1 MAWFFIIKRDNSG
14 VDIMAGIVGWGSYI
28 PKYRIKAETIA
39 EVQNADAAA
48 IKAGLGLTEKSVPG
62 KDEDTATISVH
73 AARDALLR
81 AGIDRKKIGSVYVG
95 SESHPYAVKPTASIV
110 GEALDIGNSYMAVD
124 TEFACKAGSATIQI
138 NAGLVDSGMIKYGLS
153 IGADTSQAEPG
164 NALEYSAAA
173 GGAAFIIGANSE
185 SAATLDFTCSFT
197 SDTPDFWRRA
207 MQPYPSH
214 AGRFTGEPAYF
225 KHVSSATDMIL
236 KKSGAKI
243 SDFKYVVFHMP
254 NGKFPL
260 RMAKQFGATKEQ
272 IEAGLVV
279 TKIGNTYSG
288 SSILGLASVLDVAK
302 PGDKILVTSYGS
314 GSGSDAFIFTATKK
328 ITEAQKKARKVNDYI
343 ARKEYITY
351 PQYLKHMDGIHE

>member
-1 MAWFFIIKRDNSG
+1 
-14 VDIMAGIVGWGSYI
+14 MAGIVGWGAYI

-62 KDEDTATISVH
+62 KDEDSATISVA
-73 AARDALLR
+73 AARDALKR
-81 AGIDRKKIGSVYVG
+81 AQINKKEIGSVYIG

-110 GEALDIGNSYMAVD
+110 GEALDIGNEYMAVD

-138 NAGLVDSGMIKYGLS
+138 NAGLVNSGMIKYGLS

-173 GGAAFIIGANSE
+173 GGAAFIIGPDKFSVAILE
-185 SAATLDFTCSFT
+185 YTCSYT

-207 MQPYPSH
+207 QEPYPSH

-225 KHVSSATDMIL
+225 KHVTGATKMIL
-236 KKSGAKI
+236 EKSKMKM
-243 SDFKYVVFHMP
+243 SDFKFVVFHMP

-260 RMAKQFGATKEQ
+260 RVGKQFGVTKEQ
-272 IEAGLVV
+272 IETGLVV

-302 PGDKILVTSYGS
+302 PGDRILVTSYGS
-314 GSGSDAFIFTATKK
+314 GSGSDAFIFKVTDK
-328 ITEAQKKARKVNDYI
+328 ITKAQKLARKVNDYI
-343 ARKEYITY
+343 ARKEYIPY
-351 PQYLKHMDGIHE
+351 PRYLKHMDGIHQ

>member
-1 MAWFFIIKRDNSG
+1 
-14 VDIMAGIVGWGSYI
+14 MAGIVGWGAYI

-39 EVQNADAAA
+39 EVQNADAVA

-62 KDEDTATISVH
+62 KDEDSATISVA
-73 AARDALLR
+73 AARDALIR
-81 AGIDRKKIGSVYVG
+81 AQINKKEIGSVYVG

-110 GEALDIGNSYMAVD
+110 GEALDIGNEYMAVD

-138 NAGLVDSGMIKYGLS
+138 NAGLVNSGMIKYGLS

-173 GGAAFIIGANSE
+173 GGAAFIIGPDKEAVAILE
-185 SAATLDFTCSFT
+185 YTCSFT

-207 MQPYPSH
+207 QEPYPSH

-225 KHVSSATDMIL
+225 KHVTGATKMIL
-236 KKSGAKI
+236 EKSKMKM
-243 SDFKYVVFHMP
+243 SDFKFVVFHMP

-260 RMAKQFGATKEQ
+260 RVGKQFGVTKEQ
-272 IEAGLVV
+272 IETGLVV

-302 PGDKILVTSYGS
+302 PGDRILVTSYGS
-314 GSGSDAFIFTATKK
+314 GSGSDAFIFKVTDK
-328 ITEAQKKARKVNDYI
+328 ITKVQKLARKVNDYI
-343 ARKEYITY
+343 ARKEYIQYAT
-351 PQYLKHMDGIHE
+351 YLKHMDGIHQ

>member
-1 MAWFFIIKRDNSG
+1 MCECC
-14 VDIMAGIVGWGSYI
+14 VMAGIVGWGAYI
-28 PKYRIKAETIA
+28 PKYRITAEEIA
-39 EVQNADAAA
+39 LVQHADAKA

-62 KDEDTATISVH
+62 KDEDTATISVA
-73 AARDALLR
+73 AARNALAR
-81 AGIDRKKIGSVYVG
+81 AEINKKEIGSVYVG

-110 GEALDIGNSYMAVD
+110 GEALDIGNAYMAVD

-138 NAGLVDSGMIKYGLS
+138 NAGLVDSKMIKYGLS

-173 GGAAFIIGANSE
+173 GGAAFLIGSDAE
-185 SAATLDFTCSFT
+185 AAATLDFTCSFT

-225 KHVSSATDMIL
+225 KHVVSATEMIL
-236 KKSGAKI
+236 EKSKLKI
-243 SDFKYVVFHMP
+243 TDFKFVVFHMP

-260 RMAKQFGATKEQ
+260 RVAKMFGVTKEQ
-272 IEAGLVV
+272 IEPGLVV

-288 SSILGLASVLDVAK
+288 SSMLGLASVLDVAK
-302 PGDKILVTSYGS
+302 PGDKILMTSYGS
-314 GSGSDAFIFTATKK
+314 GSGSDSFIYTCTDKIKK
-328 ITEAQKKARKVNDYI
+328 AQSRARKVSEYI
-343 ARKEYITY
+343 ARKEYLSY
-351 PQYLKHMDGIHE
+351 AAYLKHMEGVH

>member
-1 MAWFFIIKRDNSG
+1 MCECC
-14 VDIMAGIVGWGSYI
+14 VMAGIVGWGAYI
-28 PKYRIKAETIA
+28 PKYRITAEEIA
-39 EVQNADAAA
+39 LVQHADAKA

-62 KDEDTATISVH
+62 KDEDTATISVA
-73 AARDALLR
+73 AARNALAR
-81 AGIDRKKIGSVYVG
+81 AEINKKEIGSVYVG

-110 GEALDIGNSYMAVD
+110 GEALDIGNAYMAVD

-138 NAGLVDSGMIKYGLS
+138 NAGLVDSKMIKYGLS

-173 GGAAFIIGANSE
+173 GGAAFLIGSDAE
-185 SAATLDFTCSFT
+185 AAATLDFTCSFT

-225 KHVSSATDMIL
+225 KHVVSATEMIL
-236 KKSGAKI
+236 EKSKLKI
-243 SDFKYVVFHMP
+243 TDFKFVVFHMP

-260 RMAKQFGATKEQ
+260 RVAKQFGVTKEQ
-272 IEAGLVV
+272 IEPGLVV

-288 SSILGLASVLDVAK
+288 SSILGLASVLDIAK
-302 PGDKILVTSYGS
+302 PGDKLLCISYGS
-314 GSGSDAFIFTATKK
+314 GSGSDAFVFTCTPK
-328 ITEAQKKARKVNDYI
+328 IAKIQNKARKVNDYI
-343 ARKEYITY
+343 ARKEYLSY
-351 PQYLKHMDGIHE
+351 AQYLKHMEGIHQ

>member
-1 MAWFFIIKRDNSG
+1 M
-14 VDIMAGIVGWGSYI
+14 IMAGIVGWGAYI
-28 PKYRIKAETIA
+28 PKYRITAESIA
-39 EVQNADAAA
+39 EVQDADADA

-62 KDEDTATISVH
+62 KDEDTATISVA
-73 AARDALLR
+73 AARNALKR
-81 AGIDRKKIGSVYVG
+81 AEINKKEIGSVYVG

-110 GEALDIGNSYMAVD
+110 GEALDIGNKYMAVD

-138 NAGLVDSGMIKYGLS
+138 NAGLVDSKMIKYGLS

-173 GGAAFIIGANSE
+173 GGAAFIIGPNNE
-185 SAATLDFTCSFT
+185 SVATLDGTVSFT
-197 SDTPDFWRRA
+197 TDTPDFWRRA
-207 MQPYPSH
+207 MQEYPSH

-225 KHVSSATDMIL
+225 KHVVSATKMML
-236 KKSGAKI
+236 EKSGNAMK
-243 SDFKYVVFHMP
+243 DFKFVVFHMP

-260 RMAKQFGATKEQ
+260 RVAKIFGVTKEQ
-272 IEAGLVV
+272 IEPGLVV

-314 GSGSDAFIFTATKK
+314 GSGSDSFIFTCTDK
-328 ITEAQKKARKVNDYI
+328 ITKAQNKAKKVNDYI
-343 ARKEYITY
+343 ARKEYISY
-351 PQYLKHMDGIHE
+351 AKYLKHMAGIHE

>member
-1 MAWFFIIKRDNSG
+1 
-14 VDIMAGIVGWGSYI
+14 MAGIIAWGAYI

-39 EVQNADAAA
+39 EVQNDDATA

-62 KDEDTATISVH
+62 KDEDTATIAVH
-73 AARDALLR
+73 AARDALKR
-81 AGIDRKKIGSVYVG
+81 TKINRKEIGAVYVG

-110 GEALDIGNSYMAVD
+110 GEALDIGNSYMAAD
-124 TEFACKAGSATIQI
+124 TEFACKAGTATIQM
-138 NAGLVDSGMIKYGLS
+138 NAGLVNSGMIKYGLS

-173 GGAAFIIGANSE
+173 GGAAFIIGPDKEAVALLE
-185 SAATLDFTCSFT
+185 HTCSFS

-207 MQPYPSH
+207 QEPYPSH

-225 KHVSSATDMIL
+225 KHVSSATKMIL
-236 KKSGAKI
+236 EKSKLAI
-243 SDFKYVVFHMP
+243 TDFKYVVFHMP

-260 RMAKQFGATKEQ
+260 RVGKQFGVTKEQ
-272 IEAGLVV
+272 IEQGLVV

-302 PGDKILVTSYGS
+302 PNDRILVISYGS
-314 GSGSDAFIFTATKK
+314 GSGSDAFVFRVTEK
-328 ITEAQKKARKVNDYI
+328 ITAAQKSARKVSDYI
-343 ARKEYITY
+343 ARKEYLGY
-351 PQYLKHMDGIHE
+351 AQYLKHMEGIHS